1 MATSGS
7 RRTTRTTTMRT
18 ITPTGWRRYVYS
30 TNHKD
35 IGTMYLVFAI
45 VRRRDRRRACRSR
58 CAWSCS
64 IRACRFSTTRTCST
78 CSPPRHGLIMIFF
91 MVMPAMIGGFG
102 NWFVPLMIGA
112 PDMAFPRMNNIS
124 FWLLPASF
132 ALLLISLFVEGEP
145 GSPGVGGGWTIYAPL
160 STSGHPGPAV
170 DFAILVA
177 AHRRRLVDP
186 RRHQLHH
193 HDLQHARAR
202 HDAAQDAAVRVVELG
217 DRVPAAAVAAGARRR
232 HHHAADRPQL
242 RHDLLRRRSG
252 GGDPILFQHLFWFFG
267 HPEVYI
273 LILPGFG
280 IVSQIVSTFSRK
292 PVFGYLG
299 MAYAMVA
306 IGGIGFVVW
315 AHHMYTVGMSTA
327 TQAYFVAATMV
338 IAVPTG
344 VKIFS
349 WIATMWGGSIE
360 FKTPMLW
367 AIGFIFL
374 FTVGGVTGVVLAN
387 AGVDRSLQD
396 TYYVVAHFHYVL
408 SLGAVFAIFA
418 GWYYWFPKIT
428 GYMYS
433 RRSGKLHFWVTFI
446 GVNIVFFPQHFLGLA
461 GMPRR
466 IADYPDAFAG
476 WNLVSSI
483 GSYISRLRR
492 AGVLRRRGRGV
503 HPARKRP
510 PANPWGPGAT
520 TLEWTLPSPPP
531 FHQFN
536 ELPQDQVSTKPVMAT
551 SRQRQ
556 HRSRD
561 VASRA
566 RSIAEPSM
574 AGVGDYLALLKPRVM
589 SLVVFTALVGLVRGA
604 GASAS
609 GAGVLRRCCA
619 SRSAPA
625 PPAR

>member
-1 MATSGS
+1 MATTAHTHGAHDGHGAHAHAHDDGHA
-7 RRTTRTTTMRT
+7 
-18 ITPTGWRRYVYS
+18 TPYGWRRWVYS

-35 IGTMYLVFAI
+35 IGTMYLTFALFGGLVGGILSIGMRLELQEPGLQIFGDAHMFNVF
-45 VRRRDRRRACRSR
+45 
-58 CAWSCS
+58 
-64 IRACRFSTTRTCST
+64 TTA
-78 CSPPRHGLIMIFF
+78 HGLIMIFF

-132 ALLLISLFVEGEP
+132 ILLLISMFVEGEP
-145 GSPGVGGGWTIYAPL
+145 GAPGVGAGWTIYAPL

-170 DFAILVA
+170 DFAILS
-177 AHRRRLVDP
+177 
-186 RRHQLHH
+186 LHI
-193 HDLQHARAR
+193 
-202 HDAAQDAAVRVVELG
+202 
-217 DRVPAAAVAAGARRR
+217 AGASSILGAINFITTIFNMRAPGMTLHKMPLFVWSQLVTVFLLLLSLPVLAGAITMLLTDRNFGTTFF
-232 HHHAADRPQL
+232 AAD
-242 RHDLLRRRSG
+242 G
-252 GGDPILFQHLFWFFG
+252 GGDPVLFQHLFWFFG

-273 LILPGFG
+273 LIVPGFG
-280 IVSQIVSTFSRK
+280 IVSQIIATFSRK

-327 TQAYFVAATMV
+327 AQAYFVAATMV

-408 SLGAVFAIFA
+408 SLGAVFTIFA
-418 GWYYWFPKIT
+418 GWYYWFPKMS

-433 RRSGKLHFWVTFI
+433 EFIGKLHFWLTFV

-476 WNLVSSI
+476 WNQVSSY
-483 GSYISRLRR
+483 GSYISAAGAIVFFVGVAHAFIRKER
-492 AGVLRRRGRGV
+492 A
-503 HPARKRP
+503 AD
-510 PANPWGPGAT
+510 NPWGAGAT

-531 FHQFN
+531 FHQF
-536 ELPQDQVSTKPVMAT
+536 EKLPLIK
-551 SRQRQ
+551 
-556 HRSRD
+556 
-561 VASRA
+561 
-566 RSIAEPSM
+566 
-574 AGVGDYLALLKPRVM
+574 
-589 SLVVFTALVGLVRGA
+589 
-604 GASAS
+604 
-609 GAGVLRRCCA
+609 
-619 SRSAPA
+619 
-625 PPAR
+625 